1 MAFLPDDF
9 EVPRLLETERFRL
22 RPLTIHDVVK
32 DFDAVMTSR
41 DHLWAL
47 FGEAWGW
54 PPEDL
59 TIEQDLVDLGWH
71 QKEFERR
78 SSFDYAVVSLDER
91 RVLGCVYVDP
101 PTKSGFEAEV
111 YLWARASEL
120 ASGLEQELLA
130 TVREWIDREWPFA
143 TVAFP
148 GREIDWE
155 TWRGLPDPA

>member
-1 MAFLPDDF
+1 MAFLPDEF
-9 EVPRLLETERFRL
+9 EVPTVLETERFRL

-32 DFDAVMTSR
+32 DSDAVMTSR

-47 FGEAWGW
+47 FGEEWGW

-59 TIEQDLVDLGWH
+59 TLEQDLDDLGWH

-101 PTKSGFEAEV
+101 PTKAGFEAEV
-111 YLWARASEL
+111 YLWARTSEV
-120 ASGLEQELLA
+120 ASGLEEELLA
-130 TVREWIDREWPFA
+130 VVREWIDREWPFA